1 MQDTPLCPPPRH
13 FNILDLKKSRKL
25 NAQIMHMKK
34 LLLLLVI
41 GSIFVHTSVKAQGMG
56 FGQRVTAEERVK
68 RITDKLDSAFKL
80 DKGRMFALDTALKV
94 LFRAQDARRQEF
106 MSSGTRPDRETMMA
120 EMKKFSDAQ
129 DEIIGAVLSKE
140 EFGIWKEKI
149 QPEMRPRGMG
159 GPGGPGGG
167 EGRQRNNQ

>member
-1 MQDTPLCPPPRH
+1 
-13 FNILDLKKSRKL
+13 
-25 NAQIMHMKK
+25 MKK
-34 LLLLLVI
+34 L
-41 GSIFVHTSVKAQGMG
+41 IFFLAFGIFIAHATVNAQGMG
-56 FGQRVTAEERVK
+56 FGMRATPEERVK

-80 DKGRMFALDTALKV
+80 DKDRMFKLDTALKV

-129 DEIIGAVLSKE
+129 EEIIGAVLTKE
-140 EFGIWKEKI
+140 EYGIWKEKI

-159 GPGGPGGG
+159 GPGGQGGQGGG
-167 EGRQRNNQ
+167 EWRQRNNQ